1 MTLDGIR
8 CFCAVIDTGN
18 FRLAA
23 ERVHRTQPAVSQ
35 QIKTLEREFGM
46 VLLDRKTA
54 KPTPGGSILY
64 EKGKALIQ
72 GAEGIRQELA
82 EFDELARYELRI
94 GASDTNALYFLPPY
108 IREFSKRMPQTRL
121 AVITRSSDDIA
132 DEVQGGAIDLGIVTL
147 PVARANLAARALFE
161 QRLVLVAPRGHPL
174 SGRKRVSLANLKD
187 EAFVLLQRETR
198 TGRLLEAF
206 FQEHDFEPRVVL
218 DSGSFE
224 VIKRYVAEGIGL
236 SFLPEIVVTHVDQ
249 QDLETIHV
257 PGLPAIQIGA
267 IWREGAYETK
277 AAKAFLEL
285 LSPV

>member
-1 MTLDGIR
+1 
-8 CFCAVIDTGN
+8 
-18 FRLAA
+18 
-23 ERVHRTQPAVSQ
+23 
-35 QIKTLEREFGM
+35 M

-72 GAEGIRQELA
+72 GAEGIRLELA

-108 IREFSKRMPQTRL
+108 IREFSKRIPQTRL
-121 AVITRSSDDIA
+121 TVITRSSDDIA

-147 PVARANLAARALFE
+147 PVARANLAAQALFE
-161 QRLVLVAPRGHPL
+161 QQLVLVAPKGHPFT
-174 SGRKRVSLANLKD
+174 GRKRVSLANLKN

-206 FQEHDFEPRVVL
+206 FQEHDFQPQVVL

-236 SFLPEIVVTHVDQ
+236 SFLPEIVVTPVDRQ
-249 QDLETIHV
+249 GLETLHL
-257 PGLPAIQIGA
+257 PGLPAIRIGA

-277 AAKAFLEL
+277 AAKAFLDL
-285 LSPV
+285 LSPI